1 MKHVCCRIRR
11 YATIPPV
18 FQPHAEELSQLFSH
32 GALQVD
38 ERNEN
43 ENAIKERERKR
54 GFHERLEW
62 LEEEEDFRDTEK
74 LIPLQSGWRFLRWK
88 IY

>member
-1 MKHVCCRIRR
+1 MKHVCRRIRW

-18 FQPHAEELSQLFSH
+18 FQPHAEELFQLFSH

-43 ENAIKERERKR
+43 ENAIKERERERTGVSLTVGVVRGGRR
-54 GFHERLEW
+54 GF
-62 LEEEEDFRDTEK
+62 
-74 LIPLQSGWRFLRWK
+74 
-88 IY
+88 